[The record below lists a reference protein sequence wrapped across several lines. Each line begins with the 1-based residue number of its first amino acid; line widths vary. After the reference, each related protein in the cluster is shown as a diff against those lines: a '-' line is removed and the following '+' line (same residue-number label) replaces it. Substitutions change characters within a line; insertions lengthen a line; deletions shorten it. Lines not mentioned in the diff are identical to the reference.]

1 MKYIF
6 SLLLIAATFGANAQN
21 STYRFANQPGN
32 NSYSFLNFNSA
43 TIADAAGSTTDT
55 IGLRPFCATSYYNLT
70 VTDSVNIR
78 FASIAAAHK
87 ADQLVLNW
95 TKGTGAGVLYL
106 STDFVVS
113 TGTNRIV
120 LTASKKGLLTFFFDG
135 TKWVEIDR
143 NANY

>member
-6 SLLLIAATFGANAQN
+6 SLLLIAVTFGANAQH
-21 STYRFANQPGN
+21 TAYRFSNQPAN
-32 NSYSFLNFNSA
+32 NSYSFINFNSA
-43 TIADAAGSTTDT
+43 TIADTAGSTTDT
-55 IGLRPFCATSYYNLT
+55 IGLRPFASTSFYNLS
-70 VTDSVNIR
+70 VTDSVCVR
-78 FASIAAAHK
+78 FGSK
-87 ADQLVLNW
+87 AGTYKGDFIYLNW

-113 TGTNRIV
+113 TGTNRIT